1 MSTPYRVVESN
12 LQRVAERRKWV
23 ELLQKTAC
31 LGSVLSVLAM
41 VLAGVI
47 LSGWV
52 TDRSLVAG
60 LMVVLGVVAAAVW
73 LGIALSVQGSS
84 LDRGEIASSIEGANR
99 ELQDR
104 LNTLVYLERSK
115 GEPEVKPFFQ
125 RIGLQAQDVLRQSK
139 RSVPVSYGRML
150 AHWLVF
156 AALAGGTFFVYE
168 RFKPWQALAARA
180 PDAKEQAAE
189 EEEVASVP
197 EPDATDVSLVETNR
211 TWGEVRITKPGRDL
225 QVRATDVIGLEI
237 EAASNERLQSVL
249 WRSAINQGAEEEH
262 ALPSPPEPL
271 YAAYQERIDIGKM
284 GLADWDVLT
293 YFARAD
299 TASSNAYVSEVYFLE
314 VHPSEEEL
322 EKAAGQGGGKN
333 CYDFLK
339 KLTGIIRLQ
348 QRIIRET
355 HRHVQTPAGF
365 AEGRAQDREQLAAA
379 ESELGGSVKHLGAEM
394 SAALGSEK
402 IQPVL
407 DELAGAEK
415 TVNRT
420 AELLRTEMMEEAQRG
435 EREALQQ
442 LVAVRKH
449 FQRVINE
456 NPDQFNEEKEPEES
470 PNDSGRDPLKEI
482 AEFRNEAKAARDLL
496 EQTVKQQRDLERRA
510 ALNSRAPNLV
520 QEEKKVGQTLEKFA
534 EQHPD
539 LARRTSSEL
548 KAAQESVETAATSLE
563 KRNRDAGRRTKE
575 AAEKLEQLQKAVEQ
589 RLESQQLADAYKLK
603 EMLDRASQSLG
614 QCEQSPGSM
623 SGAQLEQISTSAAG
637 AVDQLKR
644 MADGMPSRD
653 LFKDSLR
660 EALSL
665 QNQRQI
671 KEALEQLKRAET
683 DEKRQQAA
691 AKAGESID
699 RVREAFDRS
708 VPETLKSAEKND
720 PLKPGP
726 AEAVD
731 RELSRLE
738 QLLEEMDK
746 PSGPE
751 GNSARQA
758 LVNLRQ
764 SLDNLEGSNERT
776 PAVLVRLQEELKKR
790 EAVSEVADLRR
801 LLEELQKISAEASGR
816 LGPGEQKPDISNIDP
831 ARLPPGYRA
840 RIEKYFQR
848 LSEQ

>member
-12 LQRVAERRKWV
+12 LRRVAERRKWV
-23 ELLQKTAC
+23 QLLQKTAC
-31 LGSVLSVLAM
+31 VGSVLSVMAM

-47 LSGWV
+47 LRGWL

-60 LMVVLGVVAAAVW
+60 LVVVLGVVSVVVW
-73 LGIALSVQGSS
+73 FGIALSILGTSM
-84 LDRGEIASSIEGANR
+84 DRRELASSIEGVNR

-104 LNTLVYLERSK
+104 LNTLVYLEQSK
-115 GEPEVKPFFQ
+115 GEPGVKPFFQ
-125 RIGLQAQDVLRQSK
+125 RIGLQAQAVLRESK
-139 RSVPVSYGRML
+139 RTTPVSYGRML

-156 AALAGGTFFVYE
+156 AALAGGTLFVYE
-168 RFKPWQALAARA
+168 RFRPWQALAARA
-180 PDAKEQAAE
+180 PDTQEQATE
-189 EEEVASVP
+189 EEPAVP

-225 QVRATDVIGLEI
+225 QVRAKDVIGLEI

-299 TASSNAYVSEVYFLE
+299 TASSHAYVSEVYFLE
-314 VHPSEEEL
+314 VHPPEEEL

-333 CYDFLK
+333 CYNFLK
-339 KLTGIIRLQ
+339 KLTGLIRLQ

-355 HRHVQTPAGF
+355 HRQVQTPAGF
-365 AEGRAQDREQLAAA
+365 AEGRTQDREQLAAA
-379 ESELGGSVKHLGAEM
+379 ESELGSSVKHLGAEM

-407 DELAGAEK
+407 DELAGAER

-420 AELLRTEMMEEAQRG
+420 AELLRAEMMEEAQRG

-456 NPDQFNEEKEPEES
+456 NPDQFNEENEPEES
-470 PNDSGRDPLKEI
+470 PDDSGQDPLKEI
-482 AEFRNEAKAARDLL
+482 AEFRNEAKAARELL
-496 EQTVKQQRDLERRA
+496 DQTVKQQRDLERKA

-520 QEEKKVGQTLEKFA
+520 QEEKKVAQTLEKFV

-548 KAAQESVETAATSLE
+548 KAAKESVETAATSLE
-563 KRNRDAGRRTKE
+563 KRNRDAARRTKE
-575 AAEKLEQLQKAVEQ
+575 ATEKLEQLQKAVEQ

-603 EMLDRASQSLG
+603 EMLDQASRSLG
-614 QCEQSPGSM
+614 QCQQSPGSM
-623 SGAQLEQISTSAAG
+623 SGSQLEQISTSAAG

-665 QNQRQI
+665 QNQREI

-683 DEKRQQAA
+683 EEKRQQAA

-708 VPETLKSAEKND
+708 VPETLKSAEQND
-720 PLKPGP
+720 PLKPSP

-738 QLLEEMDK
+738 QLLQEMDK
-746 PSGPE
+746 PNGPE
-751 GNSARQA
+751 GKSARQA

-764 SLDNLEGSNERT
+764 SLETLEGSNERT

-816 LGPGEQKPDISNIDP
+816 QGPGEQKPDISNIDP